1 MKMDKS
7 YDAMFKHIGMDCD
20 EAQNNL
26 GVDVRGRNQWRD
38 VVFAAEAGYRF
49 LKLDVTLPK
58 GRGPYPLVIFIHGGA
73 WLAGDPTVTNPT
85 YRKLD
90 FINKLLDSG
99 YAVSRISYRL
109 SSEGIFPMQMHDC
122 KAAVRFLR
130 ANALHFNVD
139 PNRFAAMGDSAG
151 GHLASMVGLTADHPE
166 LEGEVGKAKA
176 SSAVQA
182 VVNWFGPA
190 ELLTMQSQRVD
201 QNWSSV
207 DDPKSPESKL
217 IGGAVQENQIAA
229 IAASPVNY
237 VHSKAPPFLIQH
249 GTADR
254 LVPHVQSVA
263 LANRLKNAGC
273 DVTLSSIEGA
283 DHCFW
288 GVEPKGIV
296 EEVITFLNAKL

>member
-1 MKMDKS
+1 MDRS
-7 YDAMFKHIGMDCD
+7 YDAMFKDIGMDFD
-20 EAQNNL
+20 EALNSPV
-26 GVDVRGRNQWRD
+26 VDAKGRKQWRD
-38 VVFAAEAGYRF
+38 VVYAAEAGYRF
-49 LKLDVTLPK
+49 LTLDVTLP
-58 GRGPYPLVIFIHGGA
+58 RGVGPFPLVVFIHGGA
-73 WLAGDPTVTNPT
+73 WLAGHPTVTNPT

-90 FINKLLDSG
+90 FINKLLEAG

-109 SSEGIFPMQMHDC
+109 TSEGIFPMQLYDC

-130 ANALHFNVD
+130 ANAEHFNVA

-151 GHLASMVGLTADHPE
+151 GHLASMVGLTGHRPE
-166 LEGEVGKAKA
+166 LEGEVGKTKA
-176 SSAVQA
+176 SSSVQA

-190 ELLTMQSQRVD
+190 ELLTMQSQRID

-217 IGGAVQENQIAA
+217 IGGAVQENQAAA
-229 IAASPVNY
+229 IAASPVTY
-237 VHSKAPPFLIQH
+237 VHSNAPPFLIQH

-254 LVPHVQSVA
+254 LVPHAQSAA
-263 LANRLKNAGC
+263 LTRALRKVGC
-273 DVTLSSIEGA
+273 DVTFSTIEGA

>member
-1 MKMDKS
+1 MDKS
-7 YDAMFKHIGMDCD
+7 YEAMFEDIGMDFD
-20 EAQNNL
+20 EALNSPN
-26 GVDVRGRNQWRD
+26 VDAHGRKQWRD

-49 LKLDVTLPK
+49 LTLDVALPK
-58 GRGPYPLVIFIHGGA
+58 GMGPFPLVVFIHGGA

-90 FINKLLDSG
+90 FINKLLDAG
-99 YAVSRISYRL
+99 FAVSRVSYRFT
-109 SSEGIFPMQMHDC
+109 SEGIFPMQLHDC

-130 ANALHFNVD
+130 ANAAHFNVD
-139 PNRFAAMGDSAG
+139 ANRFAALGDSAG
-151 GHLASMVGLTADHPE
+151 GHLASMVGLTGDRAD
-166 LEGEVGKAKA
+166 LEGQVGKAEA

-207 DDPKSPESKL
+207 DDPNSPESRL
-217 IGGAVQENQIAA
+217 IGGAIQENQDAA
-229 IAASPVNY
+229 IAASTVTY

-254 LVPHVQSVA
+254 LVPHAQSVA
-263 LANRLKNAGC
+263 LTNALKKVGS
-273 DVTLSSIEGA
+273 DVTLSTVEGA

-288 GVEPKGIV
+288 GIDPKGIV
-296 EEVITFLNAKL
+296 EEVILFLKSKL